1 MSTITIPASLKSAF
15 EGMTQARVCDENGNT
30 LGYFSTQRV
39 STQREATEEDYEWAM
54 KHFKAEDMEVAL
66 NSGPCRPAS
75 EIIPEL
81 IRKYGL

>member
-30 LGYFSTQRV
+30 LGYFSTR
-39 STQREATEEDYEWAM
+39 REATEEDYEWAM
-54 KHFKAEDMEVAL
+54 KRFTAEEIEAAE